1 MMMHP
6 DDFEKLLT
14 IAKIFLAVGIT
25 MYALKCGNAAYHLV
39 DEGFAY

>member
-14 IAKIFLAVGIT
+14 IAKIFLAAGIA

>member
-6 DDFEKLLT
+6 DDFEKLLF
-14 IAKIFLAVGIT
+14 IAKLFLAAGIT

-39 DEGFAY
+39 EESSVF